1 MKGFGRLNNK
11 FRHIYFLKILSV
23 QPLGMSKDSL
33 IVTDWNYQCAN
44 WIYVVLSRVRTRS
57 GLYLAKPLN
66 MEKEFNVPASLMR
79 FERRMREEKEM
90 PLLERLSPDLLD

>member
-1 MKGFGRLNNK
+1 MKIGNV
-11 FRHIYFLKILSV
+11 SV
-23 QPLGMSKDSL
+23 TQIAVNSNIATTGHKLQGMSKDSL

-79 FERRMREEKEM
+79 FERRMREEKER